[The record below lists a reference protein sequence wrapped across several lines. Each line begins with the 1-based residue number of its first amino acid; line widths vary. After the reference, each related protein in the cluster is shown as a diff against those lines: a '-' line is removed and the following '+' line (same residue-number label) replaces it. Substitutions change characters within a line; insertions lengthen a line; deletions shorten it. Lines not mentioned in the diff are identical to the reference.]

1 MYDLAN
7 ESALT
12 AAEQIQEQAKKR
24 DTDLQDAFQRGKQE
38 GEHAEKEKNLKER
51 KEAEQMHDANVRT
64 IRQKYIQDRQ
74 VRLSRAFFFVSET
87 R

>member
-38 GEHAEKEKNLKER
+38 GEHAEKQKNLKER
-51 KEAEQMHDANVRT
+51 KEAEQMHDERVRT
-64 IRQKYIQDRQ
+64 IRLKHMQDQQ